1 MSDWQTELRQIV
13 EPAVKQSATI
23 SELLVERSA
32 IKKAGAMVRRHF
44 DGDTIVLFADEAG
57 FGAGGANAVQSLEE
71 AGFSI
76 ITHIMPAHP
85 LPKASVELAET
96 FRPLLSPP
104 GTIPVAHGSGVI
116 NDLVKYAAFRE
127 SLPYFSIATA
137 ASMDGYASAG
147 APLVREGF
155 KITIPASAPRAILAD
170 LDIIAS
176 APRTMTSWG
185 YGDLAGKVPAGGDW
199 ILADALGV
207 EPLDDLAWPLVQDHL
222 SNWLANPADLAR
234 GDFSAV
240 ARLFAGLSV
249 VGLAMEF
256 HGSSRPASGA
266 DHQIAHLWEM
276 EGLQYDGQNVSHG
289 ACVAVGCMTTLAM
302 YDWLIEQDLSALDPV
317 GIAASAPSLADKYAS
332 IVAAFGDTQIIA
344 RAKVETKAKH
354 LSPEALQVRLE
365 KLVSLWPALQSRLS
379 AHMMRAPEMAA
390 LLRAAGA
397 PVDASDIGVS
407 PEHLR
412 STFLAS
418 RFIRSR
424 YTLPDLLEETGL
436 LDRAVEAVIVPRM
449 FAAE

>member
-1 MSDWQTELRQIV
+1 MPDWQTELREIV

-23 SELLVERSA
+23 RQLLVERGA
-32 IKKAGAMVRRHF
+32 IQKTGAMVRSHF
-44 DGDTIVLFADEAG
+44 DGNQAILFADEAG
-57 FGAGGANAVQSLEE
+57 FSAAGDPAVQSLKAE
-71 AGFSI
+71 GFGVT
-76 ITHIMPAHP
+76 THIIPAAP

-96 FRPLLSPP
+96 FRPLLEVP
-104 GTIPVAHGSGVI
+104 GPVPIALGSGVI
-116 NDLVKYAAFRE
+116 NDLVKYAAYRE

-155 KITIPASAPRAILAD
+155 KITIPTSAPRAILAD
-170 LDIIAS
+170 LDIIAA
-176 APRTMTSWG
+176 APDAMTSWG

-207 EPLDDLAWPLVQDHL
+207 EPLDDLAWPLVQNHL
-222 SNWLANPADLAR
+222 SGWLANPAALAR
-234 GDFSAV
+234 GDFSAI

-276 EGLQYDGQNVSHG
+276 EGLQFDGRHVSHG

-302 YDWLIEQDLSALDPV
+302 YDWLIEQDLSTLDPAR
-317 GIAASAPSLADKYAS
+317 IISSAPTLGDKYAL
-332 IVAAFGDTQIIA
+332 IDATFDDARIIRRA
-344 RAKVETKAKH
+344 REETRAKH
-354 LSPEALQVRLE
+354 LAPEALGERLE
-365 KLVSLWPALQSRLS
+365 TLVSIWPDLQARLS
-379 AHMMRAPEMAA
+379 SHLMRAPDMAK

-397 PVDASDIGVS
+397 PVNASDIGVS
-407 PEHLR
+407 PGHLR
-412 STFLAS
+412 ETFFAS

-424 YTLPDLLEETGL
+424 YTLPDLLEEAGL
-436 LDRAVEAVIVPRM
+436 LNRAVDTVIVPPM

>member
-1 MSDWQTELRQIV
+1 MPDWQTELKQIV
-13 EPAVKQSATI
+13 EPAVRQSATI
-23 SELLVERSA
+23 RELLVERGA
-32 IKKAGAMVRRHF
+32 IANAGALVRRNF
-44 DGDTIVLFADEAG
+44 EGDTIVLFADEAG
-57 FGAGGANAVQSLEE
+57 FGAGGANAVQSLEAE
-71 AGFSI
+71 GFEVT
-76 ITHIMPAHP
+76 THIIPAQP

-96 FRPLLSPP
+96 FRPLLSRP

-116 NDLVKYAAFRE
+116 NDLVKYAAFFE
-127 SLPYFSIATA
+127 GLPYFSIATA

-147 APLVREGF
+147 APLVRDGF
-155 KITIPASAPRAILAD
+155 KITIPTSAPRAILAD

-176 APRTMTSWG
+176 APRAMTSWG

-199 ILADALGV
+199 ILADAMGV
-207 EPLDDLAWPLVQDHL
+207 EPLDNIAWPLVQNHL
-222 SNWLANPADLAR
+222 THWLANPTDLAR
-234 GDFSAV
+234 GDFSAI

-249 VGLAMEF
+249 IGLAMEF

-276 EGLQYDGQNVSHG
+276 EGLKFNGQNVSHG

-302 YDWLIEQDLSALDPV
+302 YDWLIEQDLGALDPA
-317 GIAASAPSLADKYAS
+317 GIAASAPTLTDKYAS
-332 IVAAFGDTQIIA
+332 IEAAFADPQIVA

-354 LSPEALQVRLE
+354 LSPEALKTRLE
-365 KLVSLWPALQSRLS
+365 KLVSLWPVLQSLLS
-379 AHMMRAPEMAA
+379 THMMRAPDMAD

-436 LDRAVEAVIVPRM
+436 LNRAVEAVIVPRM